1 MFFWLKKLL
10 GYVLMPVPVCLALL
24 TAGAILMFS
33 KRRARLGRT
42 LVLVATALLLLFS
55 NKLFSAWLVRPL
67 EIRYPSIPEY
77 RAGSPLPPSLAA
89 CQYVLVLGAGNGN
102 QPGLSALNQLSP
114 GALSRIA
121 EAARLLRLLPDAKL
135 VLSGPAVGGNPSH
148 AVVLGRAALSLG
160 VEERRIVFIEKVR
173 DTEDE
178 SLAARALIGDAPF
191 ALVTSAWHMP
201 RAMALFRHAGMDP
214 VACPA
219 DYTARDDGKW
229 RWDDLLFDVPSLDRS
244 TCAVRE
250 RLGYLWIWMRGRG

>member
-24 TAGAILMFS
+24 TAGTVLMFS
-33 KRRARLGRT
+33 ARRARLGRT
-42 LVLVATALLLLFS
+42 LVLISAALLLLFS
-55 NKLFSAWLVRPL
+55 NKLFSTWLVRPL
-67 EIRYPSIPEY
+67 ELRHPAIPEF
-77 RAGSPLPPSLAA
+77 RLDSPLPASLSA
-89 CQYVLVLGAGNGN
+89 CRHVLVLGAGNGN

-160 VEERRIVFIEKVR
+160 VDERRIVLIEKVR

-178 SLAARALIGDAPF
+178 SIAAKALIGDAPF

-201 RAMALFRHAGMDP
+201 RAMALFRHVGMNP
-214 VACPA
+214 LACPA
-219 DYTARDDGKW
+219 DFTARDDGEW
-229 RWDDLLFDVPSLDRS
+229 HWDNLLFDVPSLERS